1 MSDVRVT
8 LDCWCSCGGGM
19 TVDLVGV
26 ADVDKLHDL
35 FREVHSGE
43 GHGVATK
50 EQAAAIRRK
59 QRRGIR

>member
-1 MSDVRVT
+1 
-8 LDCWCSCGGGM
+8 M